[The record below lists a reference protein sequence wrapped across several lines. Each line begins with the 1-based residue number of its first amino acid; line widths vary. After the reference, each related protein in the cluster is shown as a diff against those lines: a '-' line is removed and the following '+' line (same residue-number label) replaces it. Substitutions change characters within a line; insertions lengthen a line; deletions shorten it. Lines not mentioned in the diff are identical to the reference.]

1 MCLAT
6 PAKIIKI
13 KGSTAEVK
21 DSHGQKKVN
30 LILIKKAQVGDYL
43 LVHAD
48 LAINK
53 LPENEAKEIL
63 KLNNMCHHKEENNV
77 SHHSRSSSQS

>member
-6 PAKIIKI
+6 PAKIISI
-13 KGSTAEVK
+13 KSKMAQIDDGENTKTVHLA
-21 DSHGQKKVN
+21 
-30 LILIKKAQVGDYL
+30 LIKKPKVGDYL

-53 LPENEAKEIL
+53 IDKPEALEII
-63 KLNNMCHHKEENNV
+63 KLNKCLNN
-77 SHHSRSSSQS
+77 